1 MTNDDKNLTND
12 NTNVPQKS
20 VEGQQ
25 ASLSDNESGAFDA
38 TLQQTETT
46 ADGTEVTADG
56 TEVTAGQTFADES
69 FAAIQGVDEGDTD
82 AVLQKSVNADDVESD
97 VRAARRKK
105 ADKVVNIVLIVAIV
119 LLVLANLL
127 RFYVWT
133 DVTILQNSMQ
143 PTYDPN
149 DKVLVAK
156 LRQVDTSDV
165 VVVYKYDVDKFKAY
179 FAPATEK
186 GDGGK
191 YELLIKRAVAVAGDS
206 VWTTEVATGKG
217 TRYAFA
223 IRKNGHTYYEFYV
236 FDSDPGADVYCN
248 CEGLAA
254 GRYVLCESLDRA
266 KSLYGEHVLQITTDK
281 TGMLGKY
288 TEASPLTLADNQLL
302 LLGDNRDRS
311 NDSRDMGLSNYGRIL
326 GVVVRQTYDE

>member
-12 NTNVPQKS
+12 NTNVPQIG

-25 ASLSDNESGAFDA
+25 TSLSSNESGAFGA
-38 TLQQTETT
+38 ALQQTET
-46 ADGTEVTADG
+46 TADG

-69 FAAIQGVDEGDTD
+69 FADIQGVDEGDTD
-82 AVLQKSVNADDVESD
+82 AVLQKSGNADDAESD

-127 RFYVWT
+127 RFFVWT

-191 YELLIKRAVAVAGDS
+191 YELLIKRAVA
-206 VWTTEVATGKG
+206 ATACGQRKSPPVMVLA
-217 TRYAFA
+217 TPLRYAKTG
-223 IRKNGHTYYEFYV
+223 IRITNFTYLTATREPMFTV
-236 FDSDPGADVYCN
+236 IARDWPRADMYCAKALTGQKV
-248 CEGLAA
+248 CTAST
-254 GRYVLCESLDRA
+254 YF
-266 KSLYGEHVLQITTDK
+266 KSLPTRLACLANIQKLVL
-281 TGMLGKY
+281 
-288 TEASPLTLADNQLL
+288 
-302 LLGDNRDRS
+302 
-311 NDSRDMGLSNYGRIL
+311 
-326 GVVVRQTYDE
+326 

>member
-1 MTNDDKNLTND
+1 MTNDDKKLTND
-12 NTNVPQKS
+12 NTNVPQTG

-25 ASLSDNESGAFDA
+25 ASLSDSESGAFGA
-38 TLQQTETT
+38 ALQQTET
-46 ADGTEVTADG
+46 TADG

-69 FAAIQGVDEGDTD
+69 FAAMQGVNEGDTD
-82 AVLQKSVNADDVESD
+82 AVMQKSGNADDAESD

-127 RFYVWT
+127 RFFVWT

-156 LRQVDTSDV
+156 LRQVGTSDV

-236 FDSDPGADVYCN
+236 FDSDPGTDVYCN

-311 NDSRDMGLSNYGRIL
+311 NDSRNMGLSNYGRIL
-326 GVVVRQTYDE
+326 GVVIRQTYDE

>member
-1 MTNDDKNLTND
+1 MTNDNKNLTND
-12 NTNVPQKS
+12 NTNVPQTD
-20 VEGQQ
+20 VEEQQ
-25 ASLSDNESGAFDA
+25 ASLSDSESGAFA
-38 TLQQTETT
+38 TAMQQAETT
-46 ADGTEVTADG
+46 ADGTEVTA
-56 TEVTAGQTFADES
+56 EQTFADES
-69 FAAIQGVDEGDTD
+69 FPVGQGVDG
-82 AVLQKSVNADDVESD
+82 NADVAMQSNGNTGDPESD

-105 ADKVVNIVLIVAIV
+105 VDKVINIVLIAAIV

-127 RFYVWT
+127 RIFVWT

-156 LRQVDTSDV
+156 LRQIDTSDV

-179 FAPATEK
+179 FAPSSEK

-206 VWTTEVATGKG
+206 VWTTEVATSKG

-236 FDSDPGADVYCN
+236 FDSDPGTDVYFN
-248 CEGLAA
+248 CESLTH
-254 GRYVLCESLDRA
+254 GRYVLCESLDEA
-266 KSLYGEHVLQITTDK
+266 KKRYGEHVLQITTDK
-281 TGMLGKY
+281 TGMLGAY
-288 TEASPLTLADNQLL
+288 TEANPLTLADNQLL

>member
-12 NTNVPQKS
+12 NTNVPQTG

-25 ASLSDNESGAFDA
+25 ASLSDSESGAFGA
-38 TLQQTETT
+38 ALQQTET
-46 ADGTEVTADG
+46 TADG

-69 FAAIQGVDEGDTD
+69 FAAMQGVDEGDTD
-82 AVLQKSVNADDVESD
+82 AVLQKSGNTDDAESD
-97 VRAARRKK
+97 VRDARRKK

-127 RFYVWT
+127 RFFVWT

-206 VWTTEVATGKG
+206 VWTTEVSTGKG

-248 CEGLAA
+248 CEGLPA

-311 NDSRDMGLSNYGRIL
+311 NDSRDMGLSNFGRIL

>member
-12 NTNVPQKS
+12 NTNVPQTG

-25 ASLSDNESGAFDA
+25 ASLSDSESGAFGA
-38 TLQQTETT
+38 ALQQTETT
-46 ADGTEVTADG
+46 ADGTEVT
-56 TEVTAGQTFADES
+56 VGQTFADET
-69 FAAIQGVDEGDTD
+69 FAAMQGVDEGDKD
-82 AVLQKSVNADDVESD
+82 VVLQPNGNTGETEAD

-127 RFYVWT
+127 RFFVWT

-156 LRQVDTSDV
+156 LRHVDTSHV

-254 GRYVLCESLDRA
+254 GKYVLCESLDRA

-311 NDSRDMGLSNYGRIL
+311 NDSRDMGLSNNGRIL
-326 GVVVRQTYDE
+326 GVVVRQTYDQ

>member
-12 NTNVPQKS
+12 NTNVPQTG

-25 ASLSDNESGAFDA
+25 ASLSDNESGAFGA
-38 TLQQTETT
+38 ALQQTETT
-46 ADGTEVTADG
+46 ADGTEVT
-56 TEVTAGQTFADES
+56 VGQTFADES
-69 FAAIQGVDEGDTD
+69 FAAMQGVDDGDTD
-82 AVLQKSVNADDVESD
+82 AVLQPNGNTGETEAD

-127 RFYVWT
+127 RFFVWT

-206 VWTTEVATGKG
+206 VWTTEVSTGKG

-254 GRYVLCESLDRA
+254 GKYVLCESLDRA

>member
-1 MTNDDKNLTND
+1 M
-12 NTNVPQKS
+12 
-20 VEGQQ
+20 
-25 ASLSDNESGAFDA
+25 
-38 TLQQTETT
+38 
-46 ADGTEVTADG
+46 
-56 TEVTAGQTFADES
+56 
-69 FAAIQGVDEGDTD
+69 
-82 AVLQKSVNADDVESD
+82 
-97 VRAARRKK
+97 
-105 ADKVVNIVLIVAIV
+105 AIV

-127 RFYVWT
+127 RFFVWT

-206 VWTTEVATGKG
+206 VWTTEVSTGKG

-223 IRKNGHTYYEFYV
+223 IRKTGIRITNFTYLTATLVPMFTV
-236 FDSDPGADVYCN
+236 IARDWPRADMYCAKALSGQKVCTASTYFKLLPTRRVCSAN
-248 CEGLAA
+248 IQKL
-254 GRYVLCESLDRA
+254 VL
-266 KSLYGEHVLQITTDK
+266 
-281 TGMLGKY
+281 
-288 TEASPLTLADNQLL
+288 
-302 LLGDNRDRS
+302 
-311 NDSRDMGLSNYGRIL
+311 
-326 GVVVRQTYDE
+326 

>member
-12 NTNVPQKS
+12 NTNVPQTG

-25 ASLSDNESGAFDA
+25 ASLSDSESGAFGA
-38 TLQQTETT
+38 ALQQTET
-46 ADGTEVTADG
+46 TADG

-69 FAAIQGVDEGDTD
+69 FAAMQGVDDGDTD
-82 AVLQKSVNADDVESD
+82 AVLQKSGNTDDAESD

-127 RFYVWT
+127 RFFVWT

-217 TRYAFA
+217 SRYAFA

-248 CEGLAA
+248 CEGLPA
-254 GRYVLCESLDRA
+254 GRYVLFARSRLSHSTYLPA
-266 KSLYGEHVLQITTDK
+266 
-281 TGMLGKY
+281 GMLGKY
-288 TEASPLTLADNQLL
+288 TEDSPLTLADNQLL